1 MNALNVSILD
11 EAVSALNGNNLR
23 VVSCRPVYG
32 GDINESYRLSL
43 SDGSAV
49 FMKCNTAKNLSFF
62 EAEAKGL
69 EALRG
74 TETIGVPK
82 VLGFGTEKRK
92 NRSFLLLEYLEASPR
107 IKGYWEVFGRELALL
122 HRADGR
128 KFLFPHEDDQR
139 SLFSSVDGQKGFSAN
154 EDDQDLHFA
163 GTGGQDSS
171 EKVGGFRFG
180 FESDNYIGASP
191 QINTPKK
198 SWIEFFRDC
207 RLQPQIRI
215 AEGYLDARMRRQ
227 CTELLDHLD
236 SFLEEPEF
244 PSLIHGDLWSGN
256 AVCGPDGKAWILDP
270 AAYVGHFEA
279 ELAMTELFGGFSPAF
294 YGAYREINPY
304 DQGYRDRRDLY
315 NLYHMLN
322 HLNLFGGSYL
332 SAVREILNRY
342 V

>member
-1 MNALNVSILD
+1 MNMEALNVNTLD
-11 EAVSALNGNNLR
+11 EAVSALFGNGLY

-69 EALRG
+69 EALRK
-74 TETIGVPK
+74 TKIIGVPR
-82 VLGFGTEKRK
+82 VLGFGTEKGQ
-92 NRSFLLLEYLEASPR
+92 NRSFLLLEYLEAAPR
-107 IKGYWEVFGRELALL
+107 IKGYWEIFGRELALL
-122 HRADGR
+122 HRADGN
-128 KFLFPHEDDQR
+128 
-139 SLFSSVDGQKGFSAN
+139 SC
-154 EDDQDLHFA
+154 
-163 GTGGQDSS
+163 
-171 EKVGGFRFG
+171 FG
-180 FESDNYIGASP
+180 FESNNYIGASP
-191 QINTPKK
+191 QINTPKE
-198 SWIEFFRDC
+198 SWITFFRDC
-207 RLQPQIRI
+207 RLRPQIRM

-279 ELAMTELFGGFSPAF
+279 ELAMTELFRGFSPAF

-332 SAVREILNRY
+332 SAVRGILNRY